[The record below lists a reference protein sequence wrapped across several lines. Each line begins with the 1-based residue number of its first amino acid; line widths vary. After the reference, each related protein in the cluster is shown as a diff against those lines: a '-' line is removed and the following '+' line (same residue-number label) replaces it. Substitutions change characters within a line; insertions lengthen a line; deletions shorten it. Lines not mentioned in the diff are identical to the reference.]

1 MLRVFYGWAKTN
13 KVRKIEAISVIFEN
27 RGQRDEKVDSFI
39 KRMQNTVYIRIQTE
53 DEMRDG
59 KISNRMYTEY
69 SIRMNDKNIRGS
81 LKKALDINE
90 QADKNNVSEAE
101 RNIIRKHLYNAYMLE
116 HPGYKEPIF

>member
-1 MLRVFYGWAKTN
+1 MLRVFYGWTKTN
-13 KVRKIEAISVIFEN
+13 KVRKIESISVIFEN
-27 RGQRDEKVDSFI
+27 RGQRDEKIDSFI
-39 KRMQNTVYIRIQTE
+39 KRMQNTVYTREQTE

-59 KISNRMYTEY
+59 EMSNRMYTEY

-101 RNIIRKHLYNAYMLE
+101 RNIIRKHLYGAYILE